1 MLTMIFEVID
11 KEPSLLNVWALFL
24 LVGATGF
31 LLCRLHR
38 ACLGLTLPIAV
49 LLSLGYLT
57 ELHDPYIGPAILNEA
72 GRGYFLLSYVAM
84 SIALLLPVTGALIP
98 RLKRRQLR

>member
-1 MLTMIFEVID
+1 
-11 KEPSLLNVWALFL
+11 
-24 LVGATGF
+24 
-31 LLCRLHR
+31 
-38 ACLGLTLPIAV
+38 
-49 LLSLGYLT
+49 LGYLT

-84 SIALLLPVTGALIP
+84 SIALLLPVKGALIP